1 MKNLLPHYNSYKI
14 IIKYI
19 AMKKNQYNNNGKR
32 SMNMTM
38 KLLGAAF
45 FILHSSF
52 FISSCSNF
60 LDEQVPQATLTQD
73 EVKKPEYI
81 DNVLISAYAGLL
93 SIEDMNSSFSLW
105 NYDTRSDDA
114 YVGGS
119 NPSDGEPFH
128 ILEKHATV
136 MTTDWPYNDI
146 WNRFYKYLSRISLSL
161 DMLAVADQNN
171 TVIQQRTAEM
181 KFLRAYGHFQLKRL
195 FKHIPFVNKP
205 NMQEDDYNNL
215 TNTEYTNDEGWQQ
228 IINDLEDA
236 YAVLPVTQ
244 AEKGRPTKA
253 ACAAFLAKVYLYKAY
268 RQDDA
273 NTNQVTSI
281 NDADLQK
288 VVEYTAPALYANYGL
303 ENDLHNNFRPEEQYE
318 NGKES
323 IWAIQYSKNDGT
335 VYGNLNFSYRLIV
348 PCIPKVHDAGC
359 DFYKPSINLVNAY
372 RTNSDGLPYLDNV
385 PATVTD
391 YEVGSAQTVD
401 PRLFETVGVPG
412 TPYMFNPN
420 FMMAKTN
427 TWSRSGGMYG
437 YYVSLKQNVDPA
449 LTDSYLFVC
458 DNQWASSMNRIVFR
472 YADVLL
478 MRAEALAQLGQTT
491 EAIALVNQV
500 RSRAMAMTTNSVVA
514 NYPNKY
520 GVHYAIGK
528 YNGTYSKDE
537 AMKIV
542 KMERRLELAMESERF
557 FDLVRWGDAATVINR
572 FYTTESEKMNFLSGS
587 LFTANKNEYLPIPD
601 DQMKAANGHYTQ
613 NCGQW

>member
-1 MKNLLPHYNSYKI
+1 MKTNIYNKVRTLAKAVLPFYLFTLLPL
-14 IIKYI
+14 
-19 AMKKNQYNNNGKR
+19 
-32 SMNMTM
+32 T
-38 KLLGAAF
+38 F
-45 FILHSSF
+45 C
-52 FISSCSNF
+52 SCSDF

-128 ILEKHATV
+128 ILEKHTTV

-161 DMLAVADQNN
+161 DMLAVADQDNA
-171 TVIQQRTAEM
+171 VIQQRTAEM

-195 FKHIPFVNKP
+195 FKKIPFVNKL
-205 NMQEDDYNNL
+205 NMTEEDYNNL
-215 TNTEYTNDEGWQQ
+215 SNTEYTNDEGWQQ

-236 YAVLPVTQ
+236 YAVLPMTQ

-273 NTNQVTSI
+273 NTNQVTAI
-281 NDADLQK
+281 NEADLQK
-288 VVEYTAPALYANYGL
+288 VVEYTAPGLYAGYGL
-303 ENDLHNNFRPEEQYE
+303 ESDLHNNFRPEEQYE

-335 VYGNLNFSYRLIV
+335 IYGNLNFSYRLIV

-420 FMMAKTN
+420 FMMGKNN

-437 YYVSLKQNVDPA
+437 YYVSLKQNVDPT
-449 LTDSYLFVC
+449 LTDTYLFVC

-500 RSRAMAMTTNSVVA
+500 RSRAMSMTTSGMVA

>member
-1 MKNLLPHYNSYKI
+1 MKATIFYKVKNLVKMVLPFYLF
-14 IIKYI
+14 
-19 AMKKNQYNNNGKR
+19 A
-32 SMNMTM
+32 
-38 KLLGAAF
+38 LLP
-45 FILHSSF
+45 LT
-52 FISSCSNF
+52 SCSDF
-60 LDEQVPQATLTQD
+60 LEEQVPQATLTQD

-128 ILEKHATV
+128 ILEQHTGV

-146 WNRFYKYLSRISLSL
+146 WLRFYKYLSRISLSL
-161 DMLAVADQNN
+161 DMLAVADQEN
-171 TVIQQRTAEM
+171 TTIQQRTAEM

-195 FKHIPFVNKP
+195 FKNIPFVNKP
-205 NMQEDDYNNL
+205 DMQEEDYNNL

-236 YAVLPVTQ
+236 YAVLPATQ
-244 AEKGRPTKA
+244 ADKGRPTKA

-273 NTNQVTSI
+273 SSNQVTAI

-288 VVEYTAPALYANYGL
+288 VVEYTAPGLYAGYGL

-372 RTNSDGLPYLDNV
+372 RTNSDGLPLFDA
-385 PATVTD
+385 PASTAD

-401 PRLFETVGVPG
+401 PRLFVTVGVPG

-420 FMMAKTN
+420 FMISKTN

-437 YYVSLKQNVDPA
+437 YFVSLKQNVDPS
-449 LTDSYLFVC
+449 LTDNYLFVC

-478 MRAEALAQLGQTT
+478 MRAEALAQLGKTA
-491 EAIALVNQV
+491 EAISLVNQV
-500 RSRAMAMTTNSVVA
+500 RSRAIGMTSGSVVA

-528 YNGTYSKDE
+528 YNGSYSKE
-537 AMKIV
+537 ETMKIV

-557 FDLVRWGDAATVINR
+557 FDLVRWGEAATVINR
-572 FYTTESEKMNFLSGS
+572 FYTTEGEKMNFLSGS
-587 LFTANKNEYLPIPD
+587 MFTANKNEYLPIPD
-601 DQMKAANGHYTQ
+601 DQMKAANGHYKQ

>member
-1 MKNLLPHYNSYKI
+1 MKTTYRIFCVICICFGL
-14 IIKYI
+14 
-19 AMKKNQYNNNGKR
+19 MG
-32 SMNMTM
+32 
-38 KLLGAAF
+38 
-45 FILHSSF
+45 
-52 FISSCSNF
+52 CSDF
-60 LDEQVPQATLTQD
+60 LEEQVPQATLTQD

-128 ILEKHATV
+128 ILEKHTTV

-161 DMLAVADQNN
+161 DMLAVADQEN
-171 TVIQQRTAEM
+171 TTIQQRTAEM

-195 FKHIPFVNKP
+195 FKKIPFVNKL

-236 YAVLPVTQ
+236 YVVLPATQ
-244 AEKGRPTKA
+244 ADKGRPTKA

-273 NTNQVTSI
+273 HSNKVTSV
-281 NDADLQK
+281 NEADLQK
-288 VVEYTAPALYANYGL
+288 VVEYTAPGLYAGYGL
-303 ENDLHNNFRPEEQYE
+303 ESDLHNNFRPEEQYE

-372 RTNSDGLPYLDNV
+372 RTNSDGLPLIDN
-385 PATVTD
+385 AAAAASD

-401 PRLFETVGVPG
+401 PRLFVTVGVPG

-420 FMMAKTN
+420 FMISKSN

-437 YYVSLKQNVDPA
+437 YYVSLKQNVDPS
-449 LTDSYLFVC
+449 LTDTYLFVC
-458 DNQWASSMNRIVFR
+458 DNQWASSMNRVVFR

-478 MRAEALAQLGQTT
+478 MRAEALAQLGKTD
-491 EAIALVNQV
+491 EAISLVNQV
-500 RSRAMAMTTNSVVA
+500 RSRAQGMTTGSVVA

-528 YNGTYSKDE
+528 YNGSYSKE
-537 AMKIV
+537 ETLKIV

-557 FDLVRWGDAATVINR
+557 FDLVRWGEAATVINR
-572 FYTTESEKMNFLSGS
+572 FYTTEGEKMNFLSGAV
-587 LFTANKNEYLPIPD
+587 FTADKNEYLPIPD